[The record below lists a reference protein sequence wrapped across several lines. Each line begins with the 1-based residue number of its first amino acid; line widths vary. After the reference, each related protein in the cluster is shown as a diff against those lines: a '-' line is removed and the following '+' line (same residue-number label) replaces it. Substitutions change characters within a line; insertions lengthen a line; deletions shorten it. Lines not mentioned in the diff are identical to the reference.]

1 MGISAHQ
8 KFTQSELREIF
19 DVCSRKEL
27 TGDWNKIRD
36 ILNSRLKKNYNES
49 TYRKRFCAYVEM
61 KNACKEIDP
70 DFTGDTTDV
79 MVQKRE
85 LERAKIQFRDE
96 RNAWQRQNYNSAR
109 VEQKMDYLESI
120 IKESN
125 PTDLQI
131 SLRENNAKKTAIITC
146 SDWHIGECFDN
157 EWGRYNSD
165 IARERITEYAS
176 KAIQRCILEGV
187 SNVIISGLGDLVS
200 GSIHKSIAVTN
211 RENVIEQIM
220 LASEYMLSFVKAFVD
235 KGFFVTFTNIC
246 GNHSRIDMKN
256 DAIKDERMDNL
267 IGWFVSTH
275 LKAYHN
281 FKCVKPQDTTLAE
294 VDGFWFVH
302 GDNDNFGKSGLSS
315 LVLAKGFKPHAVFMG
330 HLHSFAVDDC
340 YDVKICR
347 GGSLCGSGNDYTIE
361 KRLKGKPT
369 QLMAI
374 AEDGEVCQ
382 FYNIILN

>member
-36 ILNSRLKKNYNES
+36 ILNARLKKNYNES

-109 VEQKMDYLESI
+109 VEQKLDYLEKVI
-120 IKESN
+120 TESN

-157 EWGRYNSD
+157 EWGCYNST

-176 KAIQRCILEGV
+176 KAIRRCILEGV

-246 GNHSRIDMKN
+246 GNHSRIDVKN

-275 LKAYHN
+275 LASYPN
-281 FKCVKPQDTTLAE
+281 FKYVKPQDTTLAE
-294 VDGFWFVH
+294 INGYWFVH
-302 GDNDNFGKSGLSS
+302 GDNDAFGKAGLSN
-315 LVLAKGFKPHAVFMG
+315 LVLAKGYKPHAIFSG
-330 HLHSFAVDDC
+330 HMHTMAIDDC

-361 KRLKGKPT
+361 KRLKGKAT

>member
-36 ILNSRLKKNYNES
+36 ILNTRLKKNYNES
-49 TYRKRFCAYVEM
+49 TYRKRFCSYVEM

-79 MVQKRE
+79 LVLKRE

-109 VEQKMDYLESI
+109 VEQKLDYLEKVI
-120 IKESN
+120 AESN

-157 EWGRYNSD
+157 EWGCYNSE
-165 IARERITEYAS
+165 IARERVSEYAS

-187 SNVIISGLGDLVS
+187 SNVIISGLGDLIS
-200 GSIHKSIAVTN
+200 GGIHYSIAVTN

-220 LASEYMLSFVKAFVD
+220 YASELMLGFVKAFVD
-235 KGFFVTFTNIC
+235 KGFVVTFTNIC
-246 GNHSRIDMKN
+246 GNHSRISKKDE
-256 DAIKDERMDNL
+256 AIKDERMDNL

-275 LKAYHN
+275 LASYPN
-281 FKCVKPQDTTLAE
+281 FKYVKPQDTTLAE
-294 VDGFWFVH
+294 VNGFWFVH

-315 LVLAKGFKPHAVFMG
+315 LVLAKGYKPAGIFMG